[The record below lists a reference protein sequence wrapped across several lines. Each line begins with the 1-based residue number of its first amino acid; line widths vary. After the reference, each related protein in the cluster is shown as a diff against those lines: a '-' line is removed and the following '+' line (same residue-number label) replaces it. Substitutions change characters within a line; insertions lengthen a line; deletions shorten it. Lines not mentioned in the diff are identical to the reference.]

1 MSQKI
6 FITLWYCALYEFA
19 GRDSGGYSAPA
30 TNHHM
35 KRKEH
40 PKLNSSKRVAYRLRE
55 VSEMTGV
62 PASTLRTMV
71 RRGELNPVT
80 SFGVW
85 LITAE
90 ELEVL
95 LQKRLRNST
104 RG

>member
-1 MSQKI
+1 MR
-6 FITLWYCALYEFA
+6 Y
-19 GRDSGGYSAPA
+19 DAPA
-30 TNHHM
+30 TNPNM

-40 PKLNSSKRVAYRLRE
+40 SRLSSSKRVAYRLRE

-90 ELEVL
+90 ELEAL
-95 LQKRLRNST
+95 LNRRLRNI